1 MKEKG
6 EGADK
11 KDRNWGGEEEKE
23 KEERRC
29 RRSGRGRENGE
40 EEGWGEGGEEGISL
54 RWILPWLALSRFKWI
69 ICIFPSL

>member
-6 EGADK
+6 EEQIRKTGI
-11 KDRNWGGEEEKE
+11 GEEKEEKE
-23 KEERRC
+23 KGGEKMQKVRE
-29 RRSGRGRENGE
+29 GEENGE
-40 EEGWGEGGEEGISL
+40 EEGWGEGERKEYHC